1 MISCNDD
8 ILKIRDPCYMK
19 MIGSFNGR
27 NGDGEVDGS
36 GIQCRYG
43 AWCGEGV
50 NLHIDIGKL
59 LAKLFQVGKKIV
71 THGQFAGTD
80 IDLAALTVDEFL
92 KHATGTVHLLNST
105 AYLSEK
111 HLAFGSESNTFSR
124 TEEQLALQFLFQ
136 ILDIFVTV
144 GCVRHRCCAAREIF
158 FALATS

>member
-8 ILKIRDPCYMK
+8 ILKIRNLCHMK

-71 THGQFAGTD
+71 THGQFTGAN
-80 IDLAALTVDEFL
+80 IDLAALAVDEFL
-92 KHATGTVHLLNST
+92 KHAACPFHLLNCT
-105 AYLSEK
+105 AYLTEQ
-111 HLAFGSESNTFSR
+111 HLTFCGESDSLPGTD
-124 TEEQLALQFLFQ
+124 EQLALQFLFQ
-136 ILDIFVTV
+136 ILDVF
-144 GCVRHRCCAAREIF
+144 CDRRLCEA
-158 FALATS
+158 